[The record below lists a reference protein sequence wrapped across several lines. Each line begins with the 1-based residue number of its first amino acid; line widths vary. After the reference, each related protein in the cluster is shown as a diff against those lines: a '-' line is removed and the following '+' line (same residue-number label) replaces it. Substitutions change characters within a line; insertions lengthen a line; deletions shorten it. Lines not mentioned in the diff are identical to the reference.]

1 HLRRS
6 GGRPRRTDAGRPVAL
21 EDPRDRRRA
30 RRDPAR
36 LDPARR
42 RSEPLAAL
50 DRLQHRRL
58 PGVVRRPGRVS
69 VSTAPLTPPDV
80 AILRRPAA
88 IRVTWLIVALVALL
102 ALSIASL
109 AIGTRT
115 VSVEEVLAALT
126 GATSSIGAAAVTA
139 RIPRTVLALLVGAA
153 LALSGATLQ
162 AVTRNPLADP
172 GILGLSMGA
181 SLAVVCGIAFFGMT
195 DPVATLVVAIVGSS
209 ATGVLVYAIGSLGRD
224 GATPLKLALAGAA
237 TAAAL
242 GSLVSAIMLPRAQS
256 LTSFRF
262 WQIGGVGG
270 AVWDR
275 ILLVLPALVLGAILV
290 HVCARGMN
298 SLALGDDIAV
308 GLGENVAR
316 TRIVSA
322 AGALILCG
330 AATAIAGPIGF
341 VGLIV
346 PHLGRLLVGTDHRWL
361 LPVTAVV
368 GAGLLTAA

>member
-1 HLRRS
+1 
-6 GGRPRRTDAGRPVAL
+6 
-21 EDPRDRRRA
+21 
-30 RRDPAR
+30 
-36 LDPARR
+36 
-42 RSEPLAAL
+42 
-50 DRLQHRRL
+50 
-58 PGVVRRPGRVS
+58 VS

-126 GATSSIGAAAVTA
+126 GDSSSIGAAAVTA

-181 SLAVVCGIAFFGMT
+181 SLAVVCGIAFFGMA

-346 PHLGRLLVGTDHRWL
+346 PHLCRLLVGTDHRWL
-361 LPVTAVV
+361 LSVTAVV
-368 GAGLLTAA
+368 GAGLLTAADVVGRVIARPDEVEVGIVTALIGAPVFIALVRRRKMREL